1 MPKLVVGS
9 TEHLGGR
16 KAMEDRAVPAVGRR
30 VRPPATFMVVDMS
43 LSMRLFK
50 WITDGHEWLSRL
62 LRARRG
68 TPSADCL

>member
-1 MPKLVVGS
+1 
-9 TEHLGGR
+9 
-16 KAMEDRAVPAVGRR
+16 PAVGRR
-30 VRPPATFMVVDMS
+30 VRTPATFMVVDMS

>member
-1 MPKLVVGS
+1 MDLMGA
-9 TEHLGGR
+9 
-16 KAMEDRAVPAVGRR
+16 AMEDRAVPAVGRR
-30 VRPPATFMVVDMS
+30 VRTPATFMVVDMS

-50 WITDGHEWLSRL
+50 WITEGHEWLSRL